1 VCILLETT
9 VDHDA
14 IYFKLYHQPLSDGS
28 RLKHPRISIVVCTMN
43 RPRDIQRCLGSIDRI
58 EYGDYEVIV
67 VDSSAESVAKNVRMI
82 ASTYNARYIFES
94 RKGLSIARNRGIRE
108 SSGDIVAFTDDDAMP
123 DVSWL
128 EEIATAFAD
137 RNVGF
142 VCGKILNVRSSTE
155 ASPSIP
161 LEIHENTF
169 WGVNLAFRRDVLEEI
184 GRFDE
189 TFQIAGE
196 DQDIVIRALNAG
208 FEGAYLPS
216 ARVWHVKPRSESLKK
231 VLKMERRNGKADL
244 FLIVKDGK
252 LLFSNLS
259 RMPLSMVMSAL
270 NTLCVLS
277 LLPLI
282 IISILLSMTTLLW
295 LIPLTLIFIYLAL
308 RLLLSKAKGSALILG
323 LIAPGLSP
331 VYWFYLFQVLRQIWR
346 FSSDLN

>member
-1 VCILLETT
+1 MLLETT
-9 VDHDA
+9 VDHGA
-14 IYFKLYHQPLSDGS
+14 IYFTLYHKPLSDGS
-28 RLKHPRISIVVCTMN
+28 RLKHPRISVVVCTMN
-43 RPRDIQRCLGSIDRI
+43 RPRDIQRCLGSMGRI
-58 EYGDYEVIV
+58 EYGDYEVIA
-67 VDSSAESVAKNVRMI
+67 VDSSAESIAENVRMI
-82 ASTYNARYIFES
+82 ASTYNTRYIFES

-108 SSGDIVAFTDDDAMP
+108 SSGDVVAFTDDDAMP

-142 VCGKILNVRSSTE
+142 VCGKILNVRSSSE
-155 ASPSIP
+155 ASLSVS

-169 WGVNLAFRRDVLEEI
+169 WGVNLAFRRNVLEEI
-184 GRFDE
+184 GGFDE

-231 VLKMERRNGKADL
+231 VLKMESRNGKADL
-244 FLIVKDGK
+244 FLIVKDGR
-252 LLFSNLS
+252 LLLSNLS
-259 RMPLSMVMSAL
+259 RMPLSMVMNVF

-277 LLPLI
+277 LLPLM

-295 LIPLTLIFIYLAL
+295 FIPLTLIFTYLAL
-308 RLLLSKAKGSALILG
+308 RLLLSKAKGSALILA

-331 VYWFYLFQVLRQIWR
+331 VYWFYLFQVSRQVWR